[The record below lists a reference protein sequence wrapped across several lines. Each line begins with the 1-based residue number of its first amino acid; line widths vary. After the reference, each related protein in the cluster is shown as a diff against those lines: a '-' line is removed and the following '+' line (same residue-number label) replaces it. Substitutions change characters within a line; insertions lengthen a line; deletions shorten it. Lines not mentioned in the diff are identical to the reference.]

1 MNIKPI
7 LGTKINFHQ
16 HVAKNCVGAW
26 LMNESAGIGLE
37 NLVNQKFSTTP
48 GIKWS
53 SNSHGACISLS
64 LNQLINLGPAN
75 SLFKDGTDS
84 FSFVLGVQKSNTV
97 LNNAWNFGLVNQF
110 YTQIPNSDNQIVFN
124 AAGITLTAASYSY
137 ANEKDLQIWTVTASV
152 GRGMEIWQGSNL
164 IASNPSA
171 TPFIITTG
179 NDINIG
185 GKAGNY
191 CFLYAYNKAL
201 TPTEIRSIS
210 DEPYQMFQKAPIQ
223 YLYSELSDV
232 RINGVA
238 EFSLYSDDIGKG
250 GSRLGGVA
258 RPTYIPT
265 SYLPTGGVVGAGNA
279 LDLRVK
285 IANLDGGGI
294 VIGGIAV
301 PGISVTTFGGA
312 RLGGLS
318 ELIVYDIVEE
328 VLDGEGGKLGGRS
341 NDVFNYFPIS
351 SGGVGL
357 SGVARALDFIN
368 GRGGIVVSG
377 TVVVLPGST
386 SAFGTNGIN
395 CSGTSIVGWYIQER
409 IGSFGVTLSGR
420 ATNTKRGQVRDVHS
434 GYGYAMK
441 NNNIIKARLAKK
453 LLPVSIFVPSIL
465 PQKSIDDKRLEQ
477 TAEWC
482 YIEDCSN
489 NVLPR
494 IVEKRQGVY
503 LPPRTSNKKPRN
515 RDIAQATG
523 I

>member
-1 MNIKPI
+1 
-7 LGTKINFHQ
+7 
-16 HVAKNCVGAW
+16 
-26 LMNESAGIGLE
+26 MNESAGIGLE

-53 SNSHGACISLS
+53 SNAHGGCISLS
-64 LNQLINLGPAN
+64 LNQLISLGPAS

-97 LNNAWNFGLVNQF
+97 LDNAWNFGLVNQF
-110 YTQIPNSDNQIVFN
+110 YVQIPNSDNQIVFN
-124 AAGITLTAASYSY
+124 AAGITLTAASYFY

-179 NDINIG
+179 NDINLG

-201 TPTEIRSIS
+201 TPAEIRSIS

-232 RINGVA
+232 RVNGKA
-238 EFSLYSDDIGKG
+238 DFSLYSDDIGSG
-250 GSRLGGVA
+250 GLKAGGLA

-265 SYLPTGGVVGAGNA
+265 SYIPTGGVVGAGDS

-294 VIGGIAV
+294 LIGGIAV
-301 PGISVTTFGGA
+301 PGITITTFGGA

-341 NDVFNYFPIS
+341 DGIFSYFPIS
-351 SGGVGL
+351 SGCGIL
-357 SGVARALDFIN
+357 SGTARVLDLLN
-368 GRGGIVVSG
+368 GRGGVNASG
-377 TVVVLPGST
+377 TVVILPGST
-386 SAFGTNGIN
+386 SAFGTNGII

-420 ATNTKRGQVRDVHS
+420 ATNTKRGTVRNVHS
-434 GYGYAMK
+434 GYGLAMK
-441 NNNIIKARLAKK
+441 NTNIIKTKLAQK
-453 LLPVSIFVPSIL
+453 LLPVSIFVPNIL
-465 PQKSIDDKRLEQ
+465 PQESVNYTRLQQ

-482 YIEDCSN
+482 YIEDCSD

-494 IVEKRQGVY
+494 IVEKRQGTY
-503 LPPRTSNKKPRN
+503 LPPRIRNKEPRN
-515 RDIAQATG
+515 RGIAQATG